1 MGRKENEAGGLYAQG
16 VIAETYPAG
25 TEYIPVTVK
34 LTTHHKGFF
43 EFRICPHNR
52 PNVPV
57 TQECLDRNLL
67 HIKEGDEKSGYT
79 RYYPEK
85 HQGIDIYNLHLEI
98 PAGMRCSQCVL
109 NWRYK
114 TGIYEIFISFAA
126 ARDNLVSLKVELGFV
141 FVFL

>member
-1 MGRKENEAGGLYAQG
+1 M
-16 VIAETYPAG
+16 
-25 TEYIPVTVK
+25 K

-114 TGIYEIFISFAA
+114 TGIYMKFCSLLLIFISFAA
-126 ARDNLVSLKVELGFV
+126 ARDNLVSLKVGLGFV
-141 FVFL
+141 FCFFYKSFLILSRYIKSNSRTS